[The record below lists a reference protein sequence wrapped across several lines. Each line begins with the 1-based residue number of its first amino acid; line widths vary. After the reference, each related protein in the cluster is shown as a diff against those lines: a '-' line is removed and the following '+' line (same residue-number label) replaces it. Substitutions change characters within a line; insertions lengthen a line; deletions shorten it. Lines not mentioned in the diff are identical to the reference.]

1 MAIKDIHNPWRD
13 ALLPASFDH
22 NEFFVEVGSR
32 EGGNRLVIHEFP
44 KRDTPYTENMG
55 RRYIAFSVRAYCIQ
69 SSRQPDYRPQR
80 DALQRR
86 LDQGTAG
93 DLQLPTMQP
102 MKVICQRYRLT
113 EEERL
118 GGYCIFDIQFV
129 EAGSITQST
138 AAPQQQMLSAASSA
152 QTRTL
157 TRMSGQP

>member
-22 NEFFVEVGSR
+22 NEFFVDVGGR
-32 EGGNRLVIHEFP
+32 EGGQRLVIHEFP

-55 RRYIAFSVRAYCIQ
+55 RRYIAFNVRAYCIQ
-69 SSRQPDYRPQR
+69 SAIERDYRPKR

-86 LDQGTAG
+86 LDEGTAG
-93 DLQLPTMQP
+93 NLQLPTMQP
-102 MKVICQRYRLT
+102 MKVICQRYRLQ

-118 GGYCIFDIQFV
+118 GGYCVFDIQFV
-129 EAGSITQST
+129 EAGSQTQSPVS
-138 AAPQQQMLSAASSA
+138 AQQGMLSAASTA

-157 TRMSGQP
+157 TKMSGQP